1 MAKPLRLPPHDCLV
15 PVLHHYHSGQP
26 RLADHVAPEFRRAEE
41 RLDAWPSAPWYRDE
55 VTPEGCHE
63 PLYARWRDPMVCAAD
78 TFRNPELRP
87 EADCVWGPEV
97 LEDELTKETDTFR
110 RGYIS
115 EVFHTEWCGP
125 RPARPPPQAE
135 RASHAAAATAAVLL

>member
-1 MAKPLRLPPHDCLV
+1 MFEILSGPHIAAGLRKRVGEFL
-15 PVLHHYHSGQP
+15 YKRGFF
-26 RLADHVAPEFRRAEE
+26 ATPEFRRAEV

>member
-1 MAKPLRLPPHDCLV
+1 
-15 PVLHHYHSGQP
+15 
-26 RLADHVAPEFRRAEE
+26 
-41 RLDAWPSAPWYRDE
+41 
-55 VTPEGCHE
+55 
-63 PLYARWRDPMVCAAD
+63 MVCAAD

-115 EVFHTEWCGP
+115 AVFHTEWCGP

-135 RASHAAAATAAVLL
+135 RAPYAAAATAAVLL